1 MANYGWAYTTGA
13 ISGSG
18 GISGSLQWRN
28 GPSEISG
35 NENLVWDNSEST
47 LYVTGNLNVN
57 GILYAEEFHVDT
69 VLRNVVD
76 ISSTGSTA
84 FGDSVDDHH
93 LFVGKVMVANTASA
107 ENVGARLHVHTVDT
121 DNIKGMFIDHDET
134 GNYYALQVDS
144 ENTTTDTIYAS
155 GWKVANLVQDID
167 DGYGLVVSRNQNDAG
182 TFPLVTFTDDH
193 ATNSQTTLKIQQ
205 DGTGDILNLFDG
217 STEVF
222 TVIDGGN
229 VGIGLDAPQSKLHI
243 EHTDTTPWPASVG
256 VSDEEYSDFLLTLRN
271 NTNTEHA
278 FAGIAFDVTS
288 ETDADS
294 IGASICGVADN
305 TTSTAHDTNL
315 VFATN
320 DAGDDGLTERMR
332 ITHDGLVGIGV
343 LDPDSLLEIFGTST
357 KLKLSYDTTNYSTFD
372 VGATGNLTIT
382 TVDPDA
388 EEADLTL
395 TLDGAFDVNANQEVA
410 IDSTA
415 ASITVGA
422 VLADG
427 QTLKLGKNGAVEM
440 VLTPHGTAADEKFL
454 LTNTAGTADDAIKM
468 TSVAGGVTIH
478 AGNDSMIF
486 DADGTDTDAINI
498 DSAGGIDVDAV
509 GAISLDSSGG
519 SIDINVVDG
528 QTVSIGLNGGVEQI
542 IAPHGSAGSE
552 LYSVINT
559 SGTTDGADAAGAILL
574 SSVAG
579 GIGLAWADD
588 KDLWAE
594 GGRAVITANEDAA
607 DCIKLHADAGT
618 SQTIT
623 VVNDAGTNAAAIGL
637 TATAGGITLTS
648 AATTAVEAVTI
659 TASQTTK
666 DVLQIT
672 ADNCTTARVIDI
684 TADSLTTGAALYID
698 DNSDETDTRNTVEII
713 QNHVSAIA
721 ATALKVQSDGG
732 ITGIELD
739 KNFASTTAATVTG
752 LFIDMDKTGASSS
765 NNTINGLKVD
775 LDNATATDGVNQMFG
790 IDVSATLTHASDA
803 GTPTVQGGKIHAV
816 GSTNGTATAKGLT
829 ISTLSAETQVGLE
842 VQTLGGTTHTGVYI
856 NNADG
861 GKDLQIVSSANVNDY
876 FTIAVGAEG
885 ATTFTTVDAGTTAAN
900 LTFTVDGDIIL
911 GPAGGDVLPDAD
923 NTRNLGS
930 ASYRWANLYTGD
942 LHLKNDRGDWTILE
956 EEDYLCV
963 INNKNGK
970 KYKMMLEEVD

>member
-1 MANYGWAYTTGA
+1 M
-13 ISGSG
+13 
-18 GISGSLQWRN
+18 
-28 GPSEISG
+28 
-35 NENLVWDNSEST
+35 
-47 LYVTGNLNVN
+47 
-57 GILYAEEFHVDT
+57 
-69 VLRNVVD
+69 
-76 ISSTGSTA
+76 
-84 FGDSVDDHH
+84 
-93 LFVGKVMVANTASA
+93 
-107 ENVGARLHVHTVDT
+107 
-121 DNIKGMFIDHDET
+121 
-134 GNYYALQVDS
+134 
-144 ENTTTDTIYAS
+144 
-155 GWKVANLVQDID
+155 
-167 DGYGLVVSRNQNDAG
+167 
-182 TFPLVTFTDDH
+182 
-193 ATNSQTTLKIQQ
+193 
-205 DGTGDILNLFDG
+205 
-217 STEVF
+217 
-222 TVIDGGN
+222 
-229 VGIGLDAPQSKLHI
+229 
-243 EHTDTTPWPASVG
+243 
-256 VSDEEYSDFLLTLRN
+256 
-271 NTNTEHA
+271 
-278 FAGIAFDVTS
+278 
-288 ETDADS
+288 
-294 IGASICGVADN
+294 
-305 TTSTAHDTNL
+305 
-315 VFATN
+315 
-320 DAGDDGLTERMR
+320 
-332 ITHDGLVGIGV
+332 
-343 LDPDSLLEIFGTST
+343 
-357 KLKLSYDTTNYSTFD
+357 
-372 VGATGNLTIT
+372 
-382 TVDPDA
+382 
-388 EEADLTL
+388 
-395 TLDGAFDVNANQEVA
+395 NANQEVA